1 MREVYQTGQQLDV
14 DLIIGLLEE
23 NGIKADVRYS
33 GTGDYMKITGA
44 VYNADSH
51 IFVKNE
57 DYDKARELIE
67 SNFVKEQ
74 MVNKVSH
81 SKKQRIFAWI
91 VLAVWGVIL
100 AGIFLFEI
108 L

>member
-33 GTGDYMKITGA
+33 GAGDYMKIVGA

-51 IFVKNE
+51 IFVRNE

-81 SKKQRIFAWI
+81 SKEQRIFAWI
-91 VLAVWGVIL
+91 VLAVWVVFI
-100 AGIFLFEI
+100 AGIVLFKI
-108 L
+108 V

>member
-1 MREVYQTGQQLDV
+1 M

-33 GTGDYMKITGA
+33 GAGDYMKIIGA
-44 VYNADSH
+44 VHNTDSR
-51 IFVKNE
+51 IFVRNE

-74 MVNKVSH
+74 MVNKVSQ
-81 SKKQRIFAWI
+81 SKEQRIFAWI
-91 VLAVWGVIL
+91 VLAVWGVIF
-100 AGIFLFEI
+100 AGIVLFKI